1 MIFNIFVFFV
11 AISLSSVSAFY
22 SVIGLTAIFS
32 GSFWPIIIMGST
44 LELAKLTAASWLYRN
59 WKITPIIL
67 KTYFIISILLLM
79 SITSL
84 GIFGGLSKAHIDSTL
99 DYGANSIEVR
109 SLTQQ
114 EKMIQNRLDYLLA
127 RAKDPAIASDKL
139 DRQIQTT
146 QKELNDISKKKLPLL
161 KEENK
166 LTVDVGPIKYV
177 AQLIYG
183 DVDDGIDKAVR
194 LVIMLIMV
202 VFDPLAVLLLIS
214 ANISLRQHENESE
227 KISNIKKNLIN
238 NDDIVTNSKIDEPI
252 VLEKSESV
260 QINKNDIATM
270 PEGDLPKEIKKRIIS
285 HGPGIYS
292 EEIITLDDLMKK

>member
-11 AISLSSVSAFY
+11 AILLSSVSAFY

-67 KTYFIISILLLM
+67 KTYFIISITLLM

-99 DYGANSIEVR
+99 DYGANSIEVK

-238 NDDIVTNSKIDEPI
+238 NDDIVTNSKIDEPL

>member
-1 MIFNIFVFFV
+1 
-11 AISLSSVSAFY
+11 
-22 SVIGLTAIFS
+22 
-32 GSFWPIIIMGST
+32 MGST

-67 KTYFIISILLLM
+67 KTYFIISITLLM

-99 DYGANSIEVR
+99 DYGANSIEVK